1 MDDRWTYLEG
11 RRAGRP
17 YAASL
22 RTPLRP
28 DCWPNFDHHVV
39 ISLGYAPH
47 WRTGLP
53 KPRELTRLQEIEDRM
68 IDGLEGHGAL
78 VATETTDA
86 ARTVHLYIRAAACWP
101 SSTAAS
107 GGRAPWGSGSSTIPS
122 GPRSPTSPRAR
133 TPRPERPRA
142 APAAAFRPRLAA
154 RR

>member
-86 ARTVHLYIRAAACWP
+86 ARTVHLYIR
-101 SSTAAS
+101 
-107 GGRAPWGSGSSTIPS
+107 GGGLLAEFYRGFGRQGAVGI
-122 GPRSPTSPRAR
+122 RIEHD
-133 TPRPERPRA
+133 PEWTQVA
-142 APAAAFRPRLAA
+142 HLAA
-154 RR
+154 RANAAA

>member
-11 RRAGRP
+11 RRAGRA
-17 YAASL
+17 YTASL

-28 DCWPNFDHHVV
+28 DRWPTFDHHVV

-53 KPRELTRLQEIEDRM
+53 KPKELARLQELEDRM

-86 ARTVHLYIRAAACWP
+86 TRTVHLYIR
-101 SSTAAS
+101 
-107 GGRAPWGSGSSTIPS
+107 GG
-122 GPRSPTSPRAR
+122 GPLAEFYRGFGRQGAVGIGIDHD
-133 TPRPERPRA
+133 PEWA
-142 APAAAFRPRLAA
+142 QVAHLAA
-154 RR
+154 RASAAA